1 MAERIPQRIDHF
13 RYTDKGVILEG
24 IITSQES
31 LDAFPRLAEAVKS
44 IGDIEYR
51 LKFDVDMLSNRIV
64 SGFVKTQVLVT
75 CQRCM
80 NDFSLA
86 LDCEIATAFVQ
97 NDFELK
103 NAESSDYDVCFVEK
117 KVEKKDTKKK
127 LFLEPGVL
135 LEDELLL
142 ALPQIA
148 KHPEQ
153 DIGTHC
159 QIQQFDSFA
168 EQTFTKQ
175 KSAGQDS
182 TKQQIKDGPGSDNPF
197 AILEQLKK

>member
-1 MAERIPQRIDHF
+1 MAERIPQRIDYF

-24 IITSQES
+24 IITTQES
-31 LDAFPRLAEAVKS
+31 LDVFPRLAEAVKS

-51 LKFDVDMLSNRIV
+51 LEFDVDILSNRIV
-64 SGFVKTQVLVT
+64 SGFVKTRVVLQ

-86 LDCEIATAFVQ
+86 LDCEITTAFVQ

-103 NAESSDYDVCFVEK
+103 KAESSDYDICFVEK
-117 KVEKKDTKKK
+117 KVEKEGTKKK
-127 LFLEPGVL
+127 IFLDLRVL

-153 DIGTHC
+153 DIGTDC
-159 QIQQFDSFA
+159 QIQQFDSLA
-168 EQTFTKQ
+168 EQKDVALE
-175 KSAGQDS
+175 SG
-182 TKQQIKDGPGSDNPF
+182 KQQSKDGRGSDNPF

>member
-1 MAERIPQRIDHF
+1 MAERIPQRIDYF

-24 IITSQES
+24 VITSQES
-31 LDAFPRLAEAVKS
+31 LDAFPRLAAAVKNV
-44 IGDIEYR
+44 GDVEYR
-51 LKFDVDMLSNRIV
+51 LEFDVDILSNRIV
-64 SGFVKTQVLVT
+64 SGFVKTQVVLQ

-103 NAESSDYDVCFVEK
+103 KAESSDYDVCFVEK
-117 KVEKKDTKKK
+117 KVGKEDTKKK
-127 LFLEPGVL
+127 IFLDPRIL

-148 KHPEQ
+148 KHPKQ

-159 QIQQFDSFA
+159 QIQQFDSLA
-168 EQTFTKQ
+168 EQKDMGLE
-175 KSAGQDS
+175 SG
-182 TKQQIKDGPGSDNPF
+182 KQQSKDGRDSDNPF

>member
-1 MAERIPQRIDHF
+1 MAERIPQRIDYF

-31 LDAFPRLAEAVKS
+31 LDVFPRLAEAVKS

-51 LKFDVDMLSNRIV
+51 LEFDVDILSNRIV
-64 SGFVKTQVLVT
+64 SGFVKTRVVLQ

-86 LDCEIATAFVQ
+86 LDCEITTAFVQ

-103 NAESSDYDVCFVEK
+103 KAESSDYDVCFVEK

-127 LFLEPGVL
+127 IFLEPRVL

-153 DIGTHC
+153 DIGTDC
-159 QIQQFDSFA
+159 QIQQFDSLA
-168 EQTFTKQ
+168 EQKDMGLE
-175 KSAGQDS
+175 SG
-182 TKQQIKDGPGSDNPF
+182 KQQIKDGRGSDNPF